1 MRTKAEQAEELYQVK
16 RYKIQYPISAY
27 TFPDEARI
35 QQVGFDD
42 KYIRVELTNGRVLA
56 VPLSW
61 IPTLYNASPEEREKS
76 KINRHRT
83 MIVWDP
89 DKCSINDEVHI
100 ADYLGLGNG
109 TNRLTG
115 RKTMERREK
124 YTARRRRAHGK
135 AASARR

>member
-1 MRTKAEQAEELYQVK
+1 MSTKLMQVEERYQVK
-16 RYKIQYPISAY
+16 RDKSQYPISAY

-42 KYIRVELTNGRVLA
+42 KYMRVELTDGRVLA

-61 IPTLYNASPEEREKS
+61 IPTLYNALPEEREKYE
-76 KINRHRT
+76 INRRGI
-83 MIVWDP
+83 MIIWDP
-89 DKCSINDEVHI
+89 DKCSINDEVRT

-124 YTARRRRAHGK
+124 YTARRRRARSK
-135 AASARR
+135 TASARR

>member
-1 MRTKAEQAEELYQVK
+1 MSTKLKQVEELYQVK
-16 RYKIQYPISAY
+16 QYKIQYPISAY

-35 QQVGFDD
+35 QRVGFDD
-42 KYIRVELTNGRVLA
+42 KYMRVEFTDGRELA

-61 IPTLYNASPEEREKS
+61 IPTLYNAAPEERAKYE
-76 KINRHRT
+76 INRHRT
-83 MIVWDP
+83 TIVWDP
-89 DKCSINDEVHI
+89 DKCSINDEVRI

-124 YTARRRRAHGK
+124 YTARRRRARSK
-135 AASARR
+135 TASARR